1 MFKKYKNGHLI
12 IPNNKEEYYNYY
24 TIASGDTLYAIG
36 RKYNIHPELL
46 ASINGIDMDNYIYP
60 GQELLIPKSGYS
72 YYITKDGDTLDTVAK
87 VFQNRKEDVLNKNGT
102 IYLKEGQI
110 LVNPR

>member
-1 MFKKYKNGHLI
+1 MYKDYKISHMI
-12 IPNNKEEYYNYY
+12 VPKNNQNYYDYY
-24 TIASGDTLYAIG
+24 TIEKGDSLYAIG

-46 ASINGIDMDNYIYP
+46 ASINGLDMDNYIYP

-72 YYITKDGDTLDTVAK
+72 YYVTKSGDTIEEVAK
-87 VFQNRKEDVLNKNGT
+87 VFQTSKEKILNNNGT
-102 IYLKEGQI
+102 LYLAEGQI